1 MTLKDSKKG
10 NKFRITNIREKNL
23 DSRLLSLGVC
33 RGDTCT
39 VENVANGNVLVK
51 TSETKLVI
59 SLNLANKIDIEMEWK
74 NDKYSLY
81 RKSKCWKVGF
91 N

>member
-23 DSRLLSLGVC
+23 DSRLLSLGLC

-39 VENVANGNVLVK
+39 VENIANGTVLVK

-59 SLNLANKIDIEMEWK
+59 SLNLANKIDIEME
-74 NDKYSLY
+74 
-81 RKSKCWKVGF
+81 
-91 N
+91 

>member
-23 DSRLLSLGVC
+23 DSRLLSLGLC

-39 VENVANGNVLVK
+39 VENIANGNVLVK

-59 SLNLANKIDIEMEWK
+59 S
-74 NDKYSLY
+74 
-81 RKSKCWKVGF
+81 
-91 N
+91 